1 MKIAS
6 LNLNGFDHA
15 LVNGFESW
23 LAQQDADII
32 CLQDIREQE
41 YKLPKAILEPKGY
54 EAYFFEADPADLGG
68 VAIFTQVLPK
78 AIIRGIGSFDVDQ
91 EGSFVQAD
99 FGGFSV
105 ASMLFPSGFEEA
117 SSERKAVYLERFMH
131 HFKRTQRKRRNYIFA
146 GSLFMAHQTIDV
158 KAWQEAQ
165 EEAGFLPEERAW
177 MDQLLGPLGFS
188 DAMREVEPSEDQ
200 YSWQEDGQAARYDYQ
215 ICTPN
220 IAETV
225 LDAYFDDDAGLSAHK
240 PLVVTYDLELY

>member
-6 LNLNGFDHA
+6 LNLNGFDNA
-15 LVNGFESW
+15 LVNGFEQW

-41 YKLPKAILEPKGY
+41 YKLPKAVLEPKGY
-54 EAYFFEADPADLGG
+54 EAYFFESDPADLGG

-91 EGSFVQAD
+91 EGSFIQAD

-105 ASMLFPSGFEEA
+105 ASMLFPHGFEQA
-117 SSERKAVYLERFMH
+117 SAERKAVYLERFMH

-146 GSLFMAHQTIDV
+146 GSLYMAHQTIDV
-158 KAWQEAQ
+158 KAWQQAQ
-165 EEAGFLPEERAW
+165 DIAGFLPEERAW
-177 MDQLLGPLGFS
+177 MDQLFGPLGFS

-200 YSWQEDGQAARYDYQ
+200 FSWQQGARAARFDYQ
-215 ICTPN
+215 ICTPD

-225 LDAYFDDDAGLSAHK
+225 LDAYFDEEAGLSEHH
-240 PLVVTYDLELY
+240 PLIVTYDLELY